1 MEQAAASTLTG
12 LFAQLGVAG
21 LVLAILIAGAG
32 WYLKASKDLR
42 TEKRDVITDLRDDID
57 KLTAERDKLKED
69 LLDCRFPNRH
79 GGVTDEQA

>member
-42 TEKRDVITDLRDDID
+42 TEKRDVITDLREEIN
-57 KLTAERDKLKED
+57 KLTVERDALKEA
-69 LLDCRFPNRH
+69 LYDCRFPNRNR
-79 GGVTDEQA
+79 GVNNEQA